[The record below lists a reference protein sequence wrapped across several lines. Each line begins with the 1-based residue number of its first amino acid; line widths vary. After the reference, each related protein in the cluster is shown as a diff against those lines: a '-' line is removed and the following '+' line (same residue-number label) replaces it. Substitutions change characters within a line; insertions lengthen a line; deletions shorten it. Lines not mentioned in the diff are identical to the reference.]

1 MSATSITEE
10 NTPEKIVDNL
20 NSEAKTSEEAIDL
33 NKLASLKAKSQA
45 KQQESKMAAK
55 IVAPKE
61 RSLQLGVLGSGQ
73 AGCIDGKTNIYLSN
87 YGIISI
93 EDLFYKQLS
102 SSKIENVLVQNNND
116 ICVKLDEEI
125 YTVSIDPETGE
136 LKKAKVLAVWKNK
149 KTGKNKIKMD
159 NGASL
164 TCSKTHPSLV
174 FRPSS
179 RRKAFF
185 TSLNANNPLSAGDNL
200 LDTRLT
206 SLDLISEKTFV
217 REIEITSK
225 LAWLIG
231 VFAGDGNSKLNGN
244 IISFYS
250 SDNYLT
256 EKIIEYCNLLPH
268 TSISVNDKKGCQ
280 QVEVF
285 GLQFRLFFDSVF
297 NMGNNSTNNGM
308 GNKTYTI
315 DIPSCI
321 SAGSSEIRTAFLA
334 GLIDSD
340 GTISKDWCEAS
351 VFTTS
356 AKLANKLGCL
366 ISSIGGRSSINIH
379 KSKRENEKTG
389 YKVKISGAINFGPN
403 YELLLDNIHS
413 SMKKERLKNHLNN
426 KQKSFTTSSIN
437 IKYKDISSW
446 LTKESNLPNC
456 NKFYEKT
463 KINLKNWMRGSRN
476 ISVPVFLNMLSNV
489 EKTDQLD
496 YLKVISPRLTNI
508 KEVSSEK
515 DDDYN
520 FFDLSVETYEN
531 YVAGEHGFVFT
542 HNSRMTEAFYKLGYQ
557 ACVVNTALQ
566 DLKYIDVPDSN
577 KLLLEYG
584 LGGAA
589 KEIEIG
595 KAAAE
600 SHRNQIA
607 QLVNDRL
614 TSAQVH
620 LLCISL
626 GGGSG
631 AGSCETLVDLLA
643 DTGKPLVVI
652 AALPMDTEDAQ
663 TKSNALETL
672 AKLAKLTQTKRV
684 SNLIV
689 VDNAKI
695 ESIYHNVSQVD
706 FYGVANKAI
715 VDPIDAFNTLSSM
728 PSSTKALDPMEFSK
742 LFIDGEGL
750 SVYGEFTVDNYQE
763 DTAIAEAVINN
774 LSGNLLASGFD
785 LKQSKYV
792 GFMVVASKEIWAKI
806 PASSIN
812 YASSMINDLCGNP
825 KGVFKGMYVV
835 DSSVDTVKVYS
846 MFSGLG
852 LPNSRVEQLKAE
864 TKELQSKVKDKDD
877 SRNLTLNLDTGV
889 NETVSAAQKIKDKI
903 AAKSSSFG
911 KLVTG
916 LVDRRK

>member
-10 NTPEKIVDNL
+10 NKPEKLVDNL
-20 NSEAKTSEEAIDL
+20 SEEVKPSEEAVDVS
-33 NKLASLKAKSQA
+33 KLAALKAKSQA

-73 AGCIDGKTNIYLSN
+73 AG
-87 YGIISI
+87 
-93 EDLFYKQLS
+93 
-102 SSKIENVLVQNNND
+102 
-116 ICVKLDEEI
+116 
-125 YTVSIDPETGE
+125 
-136 LKKAKVLAVWKNK
+136 
-149 KTGKNKIKMD
+149 
-159 NGASL
+159 
-164 TCSKTHPSLV
+164 
-174 FRPSS
+174 S
-179 RRKAFF
+179 R
-185 TSLNANNPLSAGDNL
+185 
-200 LDTRLT
+200 
-206 SLDLISEKTFV
+206 
-217 REIEITSK
+217 
-225 LAWLIG
+225 
-231 VFAGDGNSKLNGN
+231 
-244 IISFYS
+244 
-250 SDNYLT
+250 
-256 EKIIEYCNLLPH
+256 
-268 TSISVNDKKGCQ
+268 
-280 QVEVF
+280 
-285 GLQFRLFFDSVF
+285 
-297 NMGNNSTNNGM
+297 
-308 GNKTYTI
+308 
-315 DIPSCI
+315 
-321 SAGSSEIRTAFLA
+321 
-334 GLIDSD
+334 
-340 GTISKDWCEAS
+340 
-351 VFTTS
+351 
-356 AKLANKLGCL
+356 
-366 ISSIGGRSSINIH
+366 
-379 KSKRENEKTG
+379 
-389 YKVKISGAINFGPN
+389 
-403 YELLLDNIHS
+403 
-413 SMKKERLKNHLNN
+413 
-426 KQKSFTTSSIN
+426 
-437 IKYKDISSW
+437 
-446 LTKESNLPNC
+446 
-456 NKFYEKT
+456 
-463 KINLKNWMRGSRN
+463 
-476 ISVPVFLNMLSNV
+476 
-489 EKTDQLD
+489 
-496 YLKVISPRLTNI
+496 
-508 KEVSSEK
+508 
-515 DDDYN
+515 
-520 FFDLSVETYEN
+520 
-531 YVAGEHGFVFT
+531 VAEC
-542 HNSRMTEAFYKLGYQ
+542 FYKLGYQ

-566 DLKYIDVPDSN
+566 DLKYIDIPDSN

-600 SHRNQIA
+600 THRNQIV

-614 TSAQVH
+614 SSAQVH
-620 LLCISL
+620 LLCLSL

-643 DTGKPLVVI
+643 ETGKPLVVI

-672 AKLAKLTQTKRV
+672 AKLAKLTQVKRV

-695 ESIYHNVSQVD
+695 ETIYHHVSQVD

-792 GFMVVASKEIWAKI
+792 GFMVVANKEVWSKI

-835 DSSVDTVKVYS
+835 DSTVDTVKVYS

-852 LPNSRVEQLKAE
+852 LPNSRVEQLKTE
-864 TKELQSKVKDKDD
+864 TRELQSKVKDKDD